1 MKCPKCG
8 YISFDYNQR
17 CPKCNKDLGPEQ
29 KRRNL
34 IVFKHNPPFLLAS
47 LTGDLDDVDVSP
59 GGVMADD
66 IESLEQQ
73 DLEMHLDVEGSMETG
88 TAVEDVSLDLE
99 DLSADTAESDEKMLE
114 FVEEQDQ
121 GEALDFSDLSLSEEP
136 FEMQASREGTS
147 QDESEMV
154 TTEIDKQKART
165 SEDLDDID
173 LELD

>member
-34 IVFKHNPPFLLAS
+34 VAFKHNPPFFLGS
-47 LTGDLDDVDVSP
+47 LTGDLNEIDVPPDAD
-59 GGVMADD
+59 MAEE
-66 IESLEQQ
+66 IEDLEGQ
-73 DLEMHLDVEGSMETG
+73 DLDMHLDMEGSVETG
-88 TAVEDVSLDLE
+88 TPVEDVALDLG
-99 DLSADTAESDEKMLE
+99 DLSGAMAQSDEKIVE
-114 FVEEQDQ
+114 FFEEPDQ
-121 GEALDFSDLSLSEEP
+121 GEALDLSDLSLTEEP
-136 FEMQASREGTS
+136 VEMQASHGVEP

-154 TTEIDKQKART
+154 TTEIDKKKPHT
-165 SEDLDDID
+165 SEDHNDID

>member
-29 KRRNL
+29 KKRNL
-34 IVFKHNPPFLLAS
+34 VAFKYNPPFFLGS
-47 LTGDLDDVDVSP
+47 LTGDVNDIDVPP
-59 GGVMADD
+59 GDGMAGD
-66 IESLEQQ
+66 IEGLEEE
-73 DLEMHLDVEGSMETG
+73 DLDMHLDVEGSLDTG
-88 TAVEDVSLDLE
+88 TAVEDVSLDLG
-99 DLSADTAESDEKMLE
+99 DLSGDMAESDEKMIE

-121 GEALDFSDLSLSEEP
+121 GEALDFGDLSLTEEP
-136 FEMQASREGTS
+136 SEMQASQEGAP

-154 TTEIDKQKART
+154 TTEIDKKKARA
-165 SEDLDDID
+165 SEDLNDID